1 PPSLRA
7 ASLPNAPACRSVLLL
22 GQPFVPELLR
32 GPQLGQGCHSCGGG
46 FAEAKH
52 QH

>member
-1 PPSLRA
+1 HLLFEPLAYRT
-7 ASLPNAPACRSVLLL
+7 PACRSVLLL

-32 GPQLGQGCHSCGGG
+32 GPQLEQGCHSCGGG